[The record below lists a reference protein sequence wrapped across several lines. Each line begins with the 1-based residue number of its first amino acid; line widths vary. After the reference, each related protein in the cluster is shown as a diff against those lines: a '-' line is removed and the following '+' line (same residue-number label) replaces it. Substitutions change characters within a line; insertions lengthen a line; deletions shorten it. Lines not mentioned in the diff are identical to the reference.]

1 MKKEKVDVLVVG
13 GGAGGIAGAISA
25 SRYGAKTLLIER
37 EDRVGGVLNQCIHN
51 GFGVLVYG
59 EELTG
64 PEFLFKLLE
73 ESKGDFEVR
82 SGETVLRI
90 LKDEKVVITVSK
102 RGITCYEVG
111 ALVVAT
117 GARER
122 PFSTLMIPGPRVS
135 GIYTAGVVQKMV
147 NIYNR
152 LPGKKAMVLGSGDIG
167 LIMARRLKLEG
178 VDVLGVIEI
187 KDEVGGSLRNFV
199 QCLRDFEIPLLTK
212 HTISRVHGNG
222 RIKGVTVVEVDEN
235 FKPIDGSEK
244 FFEIDT
250 LVVSVGLIP
259 QNQILE
265 GLVEFDP
272 INGGPVV
279 DDLQRTNIEWIFSAG
294 NSIAIHDLVDFVYEE
309 GVVAGRNAARLALG
323 ERLPRRKL
331 KLVRGKNIGVMVPNY
346 LTGDENRVKMYM
358 RVRKTME
365 GGELRVQGGRVRKY
379 NFKVRPGQML
389 DVVLDVGRLSFPT
402 GERIES
408 CEVEFHEDRASR

>member
-90 LKDEKVVITVSK
+90 LKDEKMVITVSK

-212 HTISRVHGNG
+212 HTISKVHGNG
-222 RIKGVTVVEVDEN
+222 RIRGITVVEVDEN
-235 FKPIDGSEK
+235 SKPIDGSEK

-272 INGGPVV
+272 VNGGPVV

-294 NSIAIHDLVDFVYEE
+294 NNIAIHDLVDFVYEE

-346 LTGDENRVKMYM
+346 LTGDENRVRMYM
-358 RVRKTME
+358 RIRKTMQ
-365 GGELRVQGGRVRKY
+365 GGELRVQGRRVRKY

-408 CEVEFHEDRASR
+408 CEVEFHEDRPSR

>member
-212 HTISRVHGNG
+212 HTISKVHGNG

-346 LTGDENRVKMYM
+346 LTGDENRVRMYM
-358 RVRKTME
+358 RIRKTMQ
-365 GGELRVQGGRVRKY
+365 GGELRVQGRRVRKY

-408 CEVEFHEDRASR
+408 CEVEFHEDRPSR

>member
-25 SRYGAKTLLIER
+25 SRYGVKTLLIER

-212 HTISRVHGNG
+212 HTISKVHGNG

-235 FKPIDGSEK
+235 FKPIDGSGK

>member
-212 HTISRVHGNG
+212 HTISKVHGNG

>member
-1 MKKEKVDVLVVG
+1 MKREKVDVLVVG

-212 HTISRVHGNG
+212 HTISKVHGNG

-235 FKPIDGSEK
+235 FKPIDGSGK

>member
-212 HTISRVHGNG
+212 HTISKVHGNG

-235 FKPIDGSEK
+235 FKPIDGSGK